1 MTPPLP
7 EPLMIN
13 GEPHYSA
20 GQIAEMQLPGLPGSR
35 EGVCRKAAR
44 ESWIRCSR
52 PSGRG
57 GGKVYPFKALPR
69 ETQAKMREKD
79 ILLVLGADQRVRVK
93 TKVVAV
99 HLWRRYRRHASKEV
113 SIGNA
118 RKAFCRLAGRAGA
131 EDRAYKALPS
141 FAASSLHRWD
151 RALEKGGLRAL
162 AGQRSQPHE
171 GRCVPGADTK
181 MRETLLGMLADSLP
195 VLERFLELSAGREHE
210 IASVLLKA
218 AHLAIKSQE
227 ES

>member
-35 EGVCRKAAR
+35 EGVYRKAVR
-44 ESWIRCSR
+44 ESWIRCR
-52 PSGRG
+52 RTSGRG

-79 ILLVLGADQRVRVK
+79 ILLVLRADQRAKVK

-99 HLWRRYRRHASKEV
+99 HLWRRYRRRASKEM

-118 RKAFCRLAGRAGA
+118 LRAFCRLWKAGRAGA

-141 FAASSLHRWD
+141 FAVSSLHKWD

-162 AGQRSQPHE
+162 ADQRSQPRDHTIE
-171 GRCVPGADTK
+171 
-181 MRETLLGMLADSLP
+181 
-195 VLERFLELSAGREHE
+195 
-210 IASVLLKA
+210 
-218 AHLAIKSQE
+218 SQE

>member
-1 MTPPLP
+1 MTAPLP
-7 EPLMIN
+7 DPLMIN

-35 EGVCRKAAR
+35 EGVYRKAVR

-57 GGKVYPFKALPR
+57 GGKVYPFQALPR

-99 HLWRRYRRHASKEV
+99 HLWRRYRRHAPGEM

-118 RKAFCRLAGRAGA
+118 RKAFCRLWKAGRAGA
-131 EDRAYKALPS
+131 EDRAYKVLPS
-141 FAASSLHRWD
+141 FAVSSLHKWD

-162 AGQRSQPHE
+162 ADQRSQPHE
-171 GRCVPGADTK
+171 GRCIPKRGHGRCARRCSACCPT
-181 MRETLLGMLADSLP
+181 AC
-195 VLERFLELSAGREHE
+195 RFWRGFWS
-210 IASVLLKA
+210 
-218 AHLAIKSQE
+218 
-227 ES
+227 